1 MQTMT
6 VPASRSAKAAIP
18 DAFSCA
24 ACGWRGSNE
33 SVHETK
39 DVDDDGNVLRRWAA
53 ICPSCHS
60 PARRFTA
67 QAVRS

>member
-1 MQTMT
+1 MQRTALE
-6 VPASRSAKAAIP
+6 P
-18 DAFSCA
+18 AFSCPR
-24 ACGWRGSNE
+24 CGWQGSKV

-39 DVDDDGNVLRRWAA
+39 DIDDEGVVQRRYAA